1 MYYFVNLLE
10 LNTLLMKAKFYIS
23 GYCLLFSAMIYAQND
38 ATQERQDH
46 QPPAITVA
54 DVEEDAQQATN
65 SRKEYSVKKEE
76 LKAPVAKKEKEENEK
91 QIAVTNTAE
100 KASKKPEKQ

>member
-1 MYYFVNLLE
+1 
-10 LNTLLMKAKFYIS
+10 MKANFYIS
-23 GYCLLFSAMIYAQND
+23 GYCLLFSAIIYAQND

-46 QPPAITVA
+46 EPPAITVTE
-54 DVEEDAQQATN
+54 VEQDAKEAN
-65 SRKEYSVKKEE
+65 DSRKEYTVKKEE